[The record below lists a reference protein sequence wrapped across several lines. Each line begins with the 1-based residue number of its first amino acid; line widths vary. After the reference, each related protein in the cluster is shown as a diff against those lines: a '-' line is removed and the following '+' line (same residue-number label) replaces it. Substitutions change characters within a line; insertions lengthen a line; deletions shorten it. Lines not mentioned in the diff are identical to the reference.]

1 MRSLISMLSLVVLS
15 VGWQINSRFVNAAEL
30 PNIILCM
37 ADDQGWGDVGYYGK
51 SPVKTPVL
59 DEMAATG
66 LRFDRFYAAAPV
78 CSPTRASVLTG
89 RHPNRSAVFKWGHPI
104 RPQEVTIAETLKKAG
119 YVTGHFGKWHLGS
132 CRADSPACPGKN
144 GFDEWLS
151 APNFY
156 ENDPLMSRNGTVIQ
170 TQGESSQVPVDFA
183 LDFMKEAKR
192 QGKPFLAVVWFGS
205 PHSPH
210 IASKKFLDMYSE
222 FPKAH
227 ANFLGEVTG
236 IDAAV
241 GNLRTSIREMGIA
254 ENTLLWYTSDNG
266 ALPKVGST
274 GGLSGKKGT
283 LLEGGIRVP
292 AIIEWPAVV
301 KKHRKLDHVCN
312 TVDVYPTLL
321 EIAGV
326 TVDHQP
332 VLDGRSILPLIR
344 DEEFADRQ
352 EYGFWD
358 YPIGGRGMRA
368 GAMLAA
374 QKAEADAGQQKPW
387 HEVEPDPS
395 VVGGYSEDKL
405 PGPSAW
411 LDGNFKLH
419 RIPSK
424 SGNGPVKYQ
433 LFDLSS
439 DAEEKKDLSSE
450 QPERVAAMKKK
461 LDAWQKSVVRSL
473 NGEDYLTQ

>member
-1 MRSLISMLSLVVLS
+1 MRLLVPICTLLLLASHAAVT
-15 VGWQINSRFVNAAEL
+15 AAEL
-30 PNIILCM
+30 PNIVLCM

-59 DEMAATG
+59 DKMAATG

-104 RPQEVTIAETLKKAG
+104 RPQETTIAEALKKAG

-132 CRADSPACPGKN
+132 CRADSPVCPGN
-144 GFDEWLS
+144 SGFDEWLS

-156 ENDPLMSRNGTVIQ
+156 ENDPLMSHNGNVIQ
-170 TQGESSQVPVDFA
+170 TKGESSQVPVDFA
-183 LDFMKEAKR
+183 LNFMKNAKQ
-192 QGKPFLAVVWFGS
+192 QGKPFIAVVWFGS
-205 PHSPH
+205 PHAPH
-210 IASKKFLDMYSE
+210 IASEKFLDMYKG

-227 ANFLGEVTG
+227 ANFLGEVSG

-254 ENTLLWYTSDNG
+254 DNTLLWYTSDNG

-274 GGLSGKKGT
+274 GGLSGNKGN

-301 KKHRKLDHVCN
+301 KRHRKIDIVCN
-312 TVDVYPTLL
+312 TTDIYPTLL
-321 EIAGV
+321 ALTGV
-326 TVDHQP
+326 TVEHQP

-344 DEEFADRQ
+344 DEPFADRR

-358 YPIGGRGMRA
+358 YPIGGRGMKA
-368 GAMLAA
+368 DTMLAA
-374 QKAEADAGQQKPW
+374 QKAEADSGKQKPW
-387 HEVEPDPS
+387 NEVEPDPS
-395 VVGGYSEDKL
+395 VVGGYSEDNL
-405 PGPSAW
+405 PGPAAW
-411 LDGNFKLH
+411 IDGNFKLH
-419 RIPSK
+419 RTVSK
-424 SGNGPVKYQ
+424 TGEAGARYQ
-433 LFDLSS
+433 LFDLGS
-439 DAEEKKDLSSE
+439 DVEEKHDLSE
-450 QPERVAAMKKK
+450 TQPERLAGMKQK
-461 LDAWQKSVVRSL
+461 LSDWQMSVVRSL
-473 NGEDYLTQ
+473 NGEDYNAK